1 MSVTTHRPAAMPALT
16 AVSDRAVLGLPE
28 SATPDEIRQAF
39 RRRAKELH
47 PDRNP
52 SPEAA
57 EAFREAREA
66 YERLVGHPA
75 ALEQREIERVTADLM
90 AAADEAHRRRSGVG
104 LQRAP
109 WQRVRVALAPSF
121 RDRLSRGFASASWAV
136 EAHAGGLDDLRWD
149 VRVGWADV
157 AAVASDDAHVALTLT
172 PEAHARVAAEA
183 PRAVADGRYRL
194 PTPDAARLA
203 TIVRRRAGCE

>member
-1 MSVTTHRPAAMPALT
+1 MSPLT
-16 AVSDRAVLGLPE
+16 AVSDRSLLGLPE
-28 SATPDEIRQAF
+28 TATADEIRQAF

-57 EAFREAREA
+57 EAFHEVREA
-66 YERLVGHPA
+66 YERLVGQPA
-75 ALEQREIERVTADLM
+75 ALEQREIERVAADLI
-90 AAADEAHRRRSGVG
+90 AAAGEAQRRRSGIG

-109 WQRVRVALAPSF
+109 WQRVRVALAPTLF
-121 RDRLSRGFASASWAV
+121 DRLRRGYAAGAWAV

-149 VRVGWADV
+149 LRLGWADV
-157 AAVASDDAHVALTLT
+157 SAVDAGEAHVALTLT
-172 PEAHARVAAEA
+172 PEAHARVAAAA